1 MMPAWDHR
9 RRIIHVLTEDG
20 DGTGIRTQ
28 QFDLSTLSWSDGDD
42 HPTAASTEGDS
53 FYATRFAASW
63 PRSPKLD
70 VVYYYNSKV
79 TYSDEWNQS
88 FNLPPNAP
96 IWRTDSNQIHDINKP
111 LNLHFLPDD
120 PDGETTPSGVRYRRQ
135 IAATPTDTDWLWWN
149 SSEWSATKTGSSEIR
164 GGVEGSAR
172 GVRNPPE
179 AMRGPP

>member
-164 GGVEGSAR
+164 GGGGSR
-172 GVRNPPE
+172 DLPGGFGIHQKR
-179 AMRGPP
+179 